1 MERFVFAGVIVSL
14 ILGLIYGILTIAEHQ
29 ILQRMKATE
38 TGRGLCH
45 YICVICVIT
54 DQLSKLQIKL

>member
-38 TGRGLCH
+38 TGRG
-45 YICVICVIT
+45 ICVIT
-54 DQLSKLQIKL
+54 DQLSK